1 MNNLSQ
7 KLDGGAIKVKK
18 KKIYKKSPLHDSYK
32 NFKKNKKDSQNR
44 KTNIDLTPEGIK
56 INVIKKETPQKN
68 PKEIPKKESP
78 QKESPK
84 KGTPKKESPQKES
97 SQKESPKK
105 GTPQKESPQKE
116 SPKKRIPPKRTPKKG
131 TPKKKKKSPNINIK
145 KSKINQS
152 KKHKFTKKSRVNKG
166 GSKKKK
172 KKQSKGRKTPFKCYS
187 NNNKNI
193 NYVIEKVNKM
203 DNHSM
208 KQELLK
214 NGIEIKGDRSKL
226 IRDILIF
233 SEMGGIKIHKE

>member
-84 KGTPKKESPQKES
+84 KGTPKKESP
-97 SQKESPKK
+97 KK
-105 GTPQKESPQKE
+105 VTPQK
-116 SPKKRIPPKRTPKKG
+116 
-131 TPKKKKKSPNINIK
+131 
-145 KSKINQS
+145 
-152 KKHKFTKKSRVNKG
+152 
-166 GSKKKK
+166 
-172 KKQSKGRKTPFKCYS
+172 
-187 NNNKNI
+187 
-193 NYVIEKVNKM
+193 
-203 DNHSM
+203 
-208 KQELLK
+208 
-214 NGIEIKGDRSKL
+214 
-226 IRDILIF
+226 
-233 SEMGGIKIHKE
+233 

>member
-32 NFKKNKKDSQNR
+32 NFKKNKKDSHNR

-84 KGTPKKESPQKES
+84 KGTP
-97 SQKESPKK
+97 
-105 GTPQKESPQKE
+105 QKESPQKE
-116 SPKKRIPPKRTPKKG
+116 SPKKGTPKKESPKKGTPKKRTPKKA

>member
-68 PKEIPKKESP
+68 PKEISHKNPKEIPKKESP

-84 KGTPKKESPQKES
+84 KGTPKK
-97 SQKESPKK
+97 
-105 GTPQKESPQKE
+105 
-116 SPKKRIPPKRTPKKG
+116 ITPKKG

-233 SEMGGIKIHKE
+233 SEMGGNKIHKE

>member
-84 KGTPKKESPQKES
+84 KGTPKK
-97 SQKESPKK
+97 
-105 GTPQKESPQKE
+105 
-116 SPKKRIPPKRTPKKG
+116 RTPKKG

-172 KKQSKGRKTPFKCYS
+172 KKKKKKQSKGRKTPFKCYS

-193 NYVIEKVNKM
+193 NYVMEKVNKM

>member
-32 NFKKNKKDSQNR
+32 NFKKNKKDSHNR

-68 PKEIPKKESP
+68 PKEISHKNPKEIPKKESP

-84 KGTPKKESPQKES
+84 KGTLK
-97 SQKESPKK
+97 
-105 GTPQKESPQKE
+105 
-116 SPKKRIPPKRTPKKG
+116 KRTPKKG